1 VEPTVDFQQ
10 AQVYLD
16 QALTFGIKPG
26 LHRMTRLLELLGN
39 PEREPGMHYIHIAG
53 TNGKGSVSS
62 YCASILSCA
71 GHKVGVYT
79 SPFLVRL
86 TDRIRVIDGRAGLE
100 RLLAD
105 ETAGEISKD
114 DFVALLTR
122 VRDAITQ
129 MLEEGYEHPTEF
141 ELITAVGFLY
151 YAACGC
157 DCVVLE
163 VGLGGRLDS
172 TNVIEKPLA
181 CIITALGY
189 DHMDRLGSTLAEI
202 AREKAGIIKAG
213 CPVYLYDPAGPD
225 LTPADADDA
234 LRVIRERCSEL
245 DAPLQIVRREEMTPV
260 SYGWQGQSFT
270 DETRGLTLET
280 SLLGV
285 FQPMNAALAARACL
299 DLRLADPQSVRDG
312 VRLARWPSRLEILR
326 SNPPILLDGCH
337 NPQGCLALAS
347 ALSRL
352 LPGKPVVF
360 LAGMMRDKDVDTMLQ
375 AVLGGASYYPAAF
388 VCTAPAGERGLP
400 PAELADKVRQ
410 VARKLPKSAHSVYN
424 VMNAIHVAATPAAAA
439 KLALELADRQGMAL
453 CAFGSLYLTGSIR
466 SDLSVQEARL
476 WTGHS

>member
-1 VEPTVDFQQ
+1 MDFQQ
-10 AQVYLD
+10 AQDFLN

-39 PEREPGMHYIHIAG
+39 PDRQPGIRYIHVAG

-62 YCASILSCA
+62 FCAAILACA

-86 TDRIRVIDGRAGLE
+86 TDRIRVIDGRAGLD

-105 ETAGEISKD
+105 ETEGEIGAD
-114 DFVALLTR
+114 DFAALLTR
-122 VRDAITQ
+122 VQAAVTQ
-129 MLEEGYEHPTEF
+129 MLTEGYEHPTEF

-172 TNVIEKPLA
+172 TNVIENPLA

-189 DHMDRLGSTLAEI
+189 DHMDRLGGTLAEI

-234 LRVIRERCSEL
+234 RRVIRERCSEL
-245 DAPLQIVRREEMTPV
+245 NAPLQIVRREELTLLH
-260 SYGWQGQSFT
+260 YGWQGQSFV
-270 DETRGLTLET
+270 DETRHLTLET

-299 DLRLADPQSVRDG
+299 DLRLADARAVADG
-312 VRLARWPSRLEILR
+312 IRLARWPSRLEILR
-326 SNPPILLDGCH
+326 SHPPILLDGCH
-337 NPQGCLALAS
+337 NPQGCIALAA
-347 ALSRL
+347 ALTRL

-375 AVLGGASYYPAAF
+375 AVLGGAGYFAAAF

-400 PAELADKVRQ
+400 PAELADKVRS
-410 VARKLPKSAHSVYN
+410 VARQLPKSPNSVYN
-424 VMNAIHVAATPAAAA
+424 VMNAIHVAASPAEAAR
-439 KLALELADRQGMAL
+439 LALELADGQGMAL

-466 SDLSVQEARL
+466 ADLRVREAGL